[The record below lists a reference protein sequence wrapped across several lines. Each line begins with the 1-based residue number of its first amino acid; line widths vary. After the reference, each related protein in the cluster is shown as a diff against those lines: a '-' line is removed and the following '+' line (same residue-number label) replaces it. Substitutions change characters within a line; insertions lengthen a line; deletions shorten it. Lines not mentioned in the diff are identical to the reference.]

1 MHILQWLAV
10 EADNAEEA
18 ATVIREQLKEILE
31 LSEQALERQYEL
43 EEGFEDEDDYDIE
56 EYSDEDQ
63 DILDNITWFEGF
75 ITGAPKFLASTA
87 ENMFTHTLDTIVEG
101 TNKEMV
107 KNVLVDV
114 ENSRDKNFNDSW
126 DENTLFYD
134 WVSDTA
140 LVENFVSRVETD
152 PKRQFLIPVDFKIP

>member
-10 EADNAEEA
+10 EADSAEEA

-87 ENMFTHTLDTIVEG
+87 ENMFTHTLDTIVKG

-107 KNVLVDV
+107 KNVLADV
-114 ENSRDKNFNDSW
+114 ENSRDKNFNNSW

-140 LVENFVSRVETD
+140 LVEDFVSRVETD